1 MTKHSGAAISREEK
15 RGEMSPEEI
24 ARSLESLIKLLRRLA
39 RKRPAAVLVLET
51 LVGNMLAKLG

>member
-1 MTKHSGAAISREEK
+1 
-15 RGEMSPEEI
+15 MSPEEI